1 MKEFGDLESAI
12 MDTLWAADRPLSV
25 REVREHMHYDR
36 AVAYTTVMTVAGI
49 LFRKGLLQRDK
60 TGRAW
65 RYWPRETRAEHA
77 ARLMGEVLATGGD
90 RKVTMVRFIERF
102 SDEEVT
108 RLHDVLAEARTRRG
122 IAS

>member
-1 MKEFGDLESAI
+1 MKEFGDLEEAI
-12 MDTLWAADRPLSV
+12 MDALWAADRPLSV
-25 REVREHMHYDR
+25 REVRELMHYDR
-36 AVAYTTVMTVAGI
+36 DVAYTTVMTVAGI
-49 LFRKGLLQRDK
+49 LFRKGLLRREK

-65 RYWPRETRAEHA
+65 RYWPHETRSEHA
-77 ARLMGEVLATGGD
+77 ARLMGEVLAAGGD

-102 SDEEVT
+102 SDEEVA